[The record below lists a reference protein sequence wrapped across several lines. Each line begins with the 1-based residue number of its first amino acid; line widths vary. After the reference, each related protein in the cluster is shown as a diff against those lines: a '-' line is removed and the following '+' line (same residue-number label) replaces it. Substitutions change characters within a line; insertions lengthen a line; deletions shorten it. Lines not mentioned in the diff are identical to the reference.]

1 MRIKIYGSR
10 GSLPI
15 FNNSSLKYGGNT
27 TCLRLF
33 NNKIPD
39 TAAVVIDAGSGFLAM
54 GHDILTKS
62 DTIDEIVT
70 FFTHWH
76 HDHILGL
83 FHSPVLFIKKYKMR
97 LLGPKEHNNGPKEM
111 MENMMTPPYFP
122 IDIRAVKGNFKYH
135 DFIFPGREVTLIHKK
150 GIKVIDIDKFEM
162 LEHAEEPIV
171 KIKKAYYSLRE
182 FISVKTCKTAH
193 PDLTLSYRFEDLS
206 TGKVFV
212 FLTDH
217 ENQDGVPNTLLEHLK
232 GASLLIAD
240 CQYTR
245 EKYDATSAGFGHAT
259 PDYIIKLAKLA
270 GVKKVGLTHHDPTST
285 DSDIDKIVENARKL
299 AGDDISVFACADF
312 MDVTV

>member
-33 NNKIPD
+33 NNKIPEN
-39 TAAVVIDAGSGFLAM
+39 AAVVIDAGSGFLAM
-54 GHDILTKS
+54 GHDILSKGENV
-62 DTIDEIVT
+62 DEIVT

-97 LLGPKEHNNGPKEM
+97 LLGPKENHKGPKEM
-111 MENMMTPPYFP
+111 MINMMTPPYFP
-122 IDIRAVKGNFKYH
+122 IDIRAVKGHFKYH
-135 DFIFPGREVTLIHKK
+135 DFVFPGREVTLIHKK
-150 GIKVIDIDKFEM
+150 GIKVIDIDKYEK
-162 LEHAEEPIV
+162 LEHAEEPMV
-171 KIKKAYYSLRE
+171 KLKKAYYPLKE
-182 FISVKTCKTAH
+182 CITVKTCKTAH
-193 PDLTLSYRFEDLS
+193 PDLTLSYRFEDMS

-217 ENQDGVPNTLLEHLK
+217 ENQDGVPFALTEHLK
-232 GASLLIAD
+232 GADLLIAD

-245 EKYDATSAGFGHAT
+245 KKYEASSAGFGHAT
-259 PDYIIKLAKLA
+259 PDYVMRLAKQT
-270 GVKKVGLTHHDPTST
+270 GIKKIGLTHHDPNST
-285 DSDIDKIVENARKL
+285 DKDIDEIVEEARKL
-299 AGDDISVFACADF
+299 ADDGTHVFACADF
-312 MDVTV
+312 MDVNV